1 MQQLSL
7 GNSFAVVFLHGC
19 VVRLCLLP
27 LRFPLEGEV
36 ERALQMPG
44 GSASPLALQPS
55 PPSTICSLNVSNSSL
70 QVAFGAQVLQTKHR
84 HHIQYTLLNHPRKG
98 LLHILLWGSQC
109 PTWLCLWVRKGIV
122 SQRAEHRWDT
132 LLQFSIASVRAVGGG
147 KCVGESVSSAEQPWA
162 LQSTRFILPVG
173 TLGDGRGKF
182 HF

>member
-7 GNSFAVVFLHGC
+7 GSSFAVVFLHGC

-27 LRFPLEGEV
+27 LLFPLEGEV
-36 ERALQMPG
+36 EMALQMPS
-44 GSASPLALQPS
+44 GSASPLAFQPS

-70 QVAFGAQVLQTKHR
+70 YVALGAQVLQTECR

-98 LLHILLWGSQC
+98 LLHLLLWGFWC
-109 PTWLCLWVRKGIV
+109 PAWLCLRVRKGVIFR
-122 SQRAEHRWDT
+122 RAEHRWDT
-132 LLQFSIASVRAVGGG
+132 MLQFSIAPLRALGGG
-147 KCVGESVSSAEQPWA
+147 KYVGESVSSAEQPRA
-162 LQSTRFILPVG
+162 LKSTRFILPVG